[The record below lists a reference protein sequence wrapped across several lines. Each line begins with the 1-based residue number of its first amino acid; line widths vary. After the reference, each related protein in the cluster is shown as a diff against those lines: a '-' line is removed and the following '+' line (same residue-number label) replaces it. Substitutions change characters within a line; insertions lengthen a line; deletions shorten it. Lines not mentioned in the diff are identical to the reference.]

1 MTEEEVIVTEAPDL
15 ISTGTQAMV
24 ENANRLGLTWQLR
37 PATVITVIS
46 PTLVMATYDGD
57 TVPIGMVNLTAP
69 LLVGARVMAMAVP
82 PSGNFIIGHSASN
95 PQAGIIAIAQR
106 TTSSTPASG
115 AQGVLRLDN
124 VKIYAGRD
132 YMFRTSSLA
141 VFSTVAGD
149 TGAIRFTY
157 ELGGTTATTGSTVY
171 GIWNTSAIATTAN
184 GTGAI
189 INVRF
194 TSTTTTTL
202 SLLLITQ
209 RVSGTGNISI
219 FAGGTLPCQIMVED
233 LGPTVTD
240 TGTSI

>member
-1 MTEEEVIVTEAPDL
+1 MTDPIVEAPAL
-15 ISTGTQAMV
+15 ISVGTQALV

-37 PATVITVIS
+37 PATVTAISS
-46 PTLVMATYDGD
+46 PTQVFANYDGD
-57 TVPIGMVNLTAP
+57 TVPIGMVNLTEP
-69 LLVGARVMAMAVP
+69 LLVGDRVMAMAVP
-82 PSGNFIIGHSASN
+82 PSGNFIIGHSA
-95 PQAGIIAIAQR
+95 PAGIIAIAQR